1 MKLNPLT
8 LSCCYFMWSLHVHIT
23 VDKFIVVNPCPRVAC
38 GRERVK
44 VVGLLVSVCVVV
56 STLSHFEL
64 CFLQ

>member
-1 MKLNPLT
+1 
-8 LSCCYFMWSLHVHIT
+8 MWSLHVHIT

-38 GRERVK
+38 GWERVK

-64 CFLQ
+64 YFLQ